1 MDNNEANGLGNIE
14 SNKLQN
20 KRFIFVLCFSKLIVH
35 LVTYLV
41 VASNPSLP
49 WKLKKKDSNYK
60 NDWHQSIEREEEQ
73 EKQMKCSSF
82 WLGKKKKKKK
92 RKQNQVAW
100 NSTTKMQSPRKYNY
114 SYKHYAGEFLFQLV
128 NVLVFL
134 ACSACLAA
142 AFVFRASDAR
152 ASQFFLATRVKTSA
166 LLLRNLNLFCY
177 V

>member
-1 MDNNEANGLGNIE
+1 MIDTNQLKEKK
-14 SNKLQN
+14 NKKN
-20 KRFIFVLCFSKLIVH
+20 KWNVLVFDWVQ
-35 LVTYLV
+35 
-41 VASNPSLP
+41 
-49 WKLKKKDSNYK
+49 KKK
-60 NDWHQSIEREEEQ
+60 
-73 EKQMKCSSF
+73 EKEKT
-82 WLGKKKKKKK
+82 
-92 RKQNQVAW
+92 NQVAW